1 MTRSVK
7 PIFELSPKRRALL
20 KTLRQKKG
28 MDLSF
33 TERIPRREGAG
44 PAPLSF
50 AQERL
55 WFLDQ
60 LEPDNSTYN
69 VAAAARLKGSL
80 SISALEASI
89 NEIVRRHEV
98 LRTTFAAAGGRP
110 VQVVAS
116 ALHLALREED
126 LRGRSEAEAEDK
138 LNRIAAEEAQRP
150 FDLSRG
156 PLLRV
161 TLLSLGEQD
170 RVMLVVMHHI
180 ICDGWSKAV
189 FIREVG
195 ALYEAYLHHKP
206 SPLPELPIQY
216 ADFADWQRE
225 WLQGEVLAEQLSY
238 WKQQLGGKLPSLE
251 LCTDHPRPPVETYR
265 GAVERFVIS
274 GPLTARLKELSH
286 KQEATLFMTL
296 LAGLKVLLLRYT
308 GQADILIGSPIAN
321 RTHSETEELIG
332 FFVNTLVLR
341 TGLSGNP
348 TFKQVLGRV
357 KEVSLSAYTHQHM
370 PFEKLVEELHP
381 ERDRSLNPIFQ
392 IMFALQN
399 APTEPMQLTGLE
411 MTAMEIDTG
420 ATPFDLMLL
429 LTEEG
434 EELKGSLEYN
444 TDLFDASTIKRL
456 IQHYCRLMQG
466 VVTAPETPIWS
477 VPLLSDKERRQLLVE
492 WNETKKDYDAGRCV
506 HQWFE
511 SQVEQI
517 PDDAALVFEGEQLS
531 YSQLNRSANQLAHY
545 LRRLGVGPEVLV
557 GICVERSA
565 DMVIGLLAV
574 LKAGGAGIALD
585 PTYPKDRLAYIIEDA
600 PASLLLTHQS
610 LSQFLPEGNAVRV
623 CLERCREEIAQQ
635 REDNPVSGV
644 LPGNL
649 MYAIY
654 TSGSTGVPKGIG
666 VTHAAF
672 MNLIQ
677 WQYDEPRLSRMAR
690 TIQAST
696 FGFCVSFQEIF
707 SALCSGSALVLV
719 SEETRRNIEALA
731 DYLKHSDVER
741 LHLPFASLKHLAD
754 VCSDRNEVPAQL
766 REIITAG
773 EQLQVTQSIR
783 NMFSLLK
790 GCSLHN
796 HYGASETHVV
806 SSYSMTGD
814 PAGWPTLPAAGSP
827 IANAR
832 IYLLDPYMQPV
843 AQGVSGEIYIGGI
856 CLARAYLNDP
866 ELTAG
871 KFVPDPFSREPGD
884 RLYKTGDMARHLA
897 DGNINY
903 LGRID
908 QQVKVRGF
916 RVELGEIEMVLRQH
930 EAVRD
935 VAVVPHTDAQSTVR
949 LVAYVSLV
957 DERVGAAH
965 DLRNF
970 LKLKLPEYLLPATFV
985 FLAEL
990 PINANGKLDHQ
1001 ALPAPGQIRPDLEES
1016 FVAPRNPV
1024 EAMLASIWMEVLS
1037 LERVGIND
1045 NFFELGGHSLLAT
1058 QVISHTRDRFRV
1070 ELPLRSLFES
1080 PTIARLAESIETA
1093 LRGEQNLPAPPIKRY
1108 PRNGPF
1114 PTSFAQQRMWF
1125 FDQLKPGNPFYNIP
1139 AALRLTGPLNQAV
1152 LKSSIN
1158 HIIDRHEALRTTFA
1172 ATEDG
1177 PVQII
1182 SPTFELAL
1190 PVTDLSQ
1197 LPEGERQAM
1206 TRRLILE
1213 EGKRPFDLT
1222 NGPLLRA
1229 GLLRLKE
1236 DDHALLLTV
1245 HHIIFDGWSVGVFMK
1260 ELGVL
1265 YREYLYEGTAAL
1277 PELQFQYAD
1286 FARWQRE
1293 WLQGEAL
1300 NTRLS
1305 YWRKQLAGISRL
1317 KLPTDRPR
1325 LPVES
1330 FRGAR
1335 RSFTVAKGV
1344 TEALAAL
1351 SKRAGVTLFMTLVA
1365 AFKVLLNRY
1374 TGQEDILIGTPIA
1387 NRNRGE
1393 IEGLIGCF
1401 VNTLVLRTDL
1411 SGDPSFSQL
1420 LKRVSE
1426 VTLEAYAYQD
1436 LPFDKLIEDLHP
1448 DRDASRNPLFQV
1460 MFVLH
1465 NNPMPPVELPDLT
1478 FTTLEVDSDQ
1488 SKLDLTLSMME
1499 TPQGL
1504 LGSLEYNPD
1513 LFDGE
1518 TIARMVERFQ
1528 TLLAGITTDHDQ
1540 RLSDQRMMS
1549 EAELDRLSHS
1559 RLVGTRLSQKELEN
1573 LILELGENAGQR

>member
-1 MTRSVK
+1 MTRYVK
-7 PIFELSPKRRALL
+7 PTFELSPKRRALL

-28 MDLSF
+28 VDLSL
-33 TERIPRREGAG
+33 TERIPRRADEG

-60 LEPDNSTYN
+60 LEPGNSTYN
-69 VAAAARLKGSL
+69 VAAAVRLKGRL
-80 SISALEASI
+80 SITALEQSI

-98 LRTTFAAAGGRP
+98 LRTTFAAAGGPP
-110 VQVVAS
+110 VQVVAP
-116 ALHLALREED
+116 AMKLTLREED
-126 LRGRSEAEAEDK
+126 LRGLSEAESHGEID
-138 LNRIAAEEAQRP
+138 RRAAEEARRP

-195 ALYEAYLHHKP
+195 ALYEAFSNQQP
-206 SPLPELPIQY
+206 SPLPALPIQY
-216 ADFADWQRE
+216 ADFAHWQRQ
-225 WLQGEVLAEQLSY
+225 WLRGEGLAEQLSY
-238 WKQQLGGKLPSLE
+238 WKQQLAGKLPSLE
-251 LCTDHPRPPVETYR
+251 IFTDHPRPPVESYR
-265 GAVERFVIS
+265 GAVERFVMS
-274 GPLTARLKELSH
+274 EPLTARLNELSH

-308 GQADILIGSPIAN
+308 GQDDILIGSPIAN
-321 RTHSETEELIG
+321 RTHSETEDLIG

-341 TGLSGNP
+341 TDLGGNP
-348 TFKQVLGRV
+348 PFKELLGRV
-357 KEVSLSAYTHQHM
+357 KDVSLNAYVHQHM
-370 PFEKLVEELHP
+370 PFERLVEELHP
-381 ERDRSLNPIFQ
+381 ERDMSRNPIFQ
-392 IMFALQN
+392 VMFALQN
-399 APTEPMQLTGLE
+399 APTEPMQLKGLKL
-411 MTAMEIDTG
+411 AVMEVDTG
-420 ATPFDLMLL
+420 ATPFDFMLL

-434 EELKGSLEYN
+434 EGLKGSFEYN
-444 TDLFDASTIKRL
+444 TDLFEASTIKRL
-456 IQHYCRLMQG
+456 IQHFCRLMEG
-466 VVTAPETPIWS
+466 VVTNPQTPIGS
-477 VPLLSDKERRQLLVE
+477 LPLLSDQERRQLLVE
-492 WNETKKDYDAGRCV
+492 WNGTKKEYDVGRCV

-511 SQVEQI
+511 SQVEHT
-517 PDDAALVFEGEQLS
+517 PGDTALIFAGGQLS
-531 YSQLNRSANQLAHY
+531 YSQVNRRANQLAHY

-585 PTYPKDRLAYIIEDA
+585 PTYPIDRLAYIIEDA
-600 PASLLLTHQS
+600 PASVLLIHQS
-610 LSQFLPEGNAVRV
+610 LSKFLPDGRAVKV

-635 REDNPVSGV
+635 REDNPASRAV
-644 LPGNL
+644 PDNL

-654 TSGSTGVPKGIG
+654 TSGSTGMPKGIG
-666 VTHAAF
+666 ISHAAF
-672 MNLIQ
+672 MNLLH
-677 WQYDEPRLSRMAR
+677 WQYDHPRLSRVAR

-731 DYLKHSDVER
+731 DYLKHSGVER
-741 LHLPFASLKHLAD
+741 LHLPFASLKHLAE
-754 VCSDRNEVPAQL
+754 VCSDRNEVPATL

-783 NMFSLLK
+783 KMFDLLK

-806 SSYSMTGD
+806 SSYSLTGD
-814 PAGWPTLPAAGSP
+814 PCDWPTLPAAGSP
-827 IANAR
+827 IANVR
-832 IYLLDPYMQPV
+832 IYLLDPYMQMV

-866 ELTAG
+866 ELTAE
-871 KFVPDPFSREPGD
+871 KFVPDPFSREPGA
-884 RLYKTGDMARHLA
+884 RLYQTGDMARHLA

-903 LGRID
+903 LGRMD

-916 RVELGEIEMVLRQH
+916 RVELGEVEMVLRQH
-930 EAVRD
+930 DAVRD
-935 VAVVPHTDAQSTVR
+935 VAVVSHTDAQGMVR
-949 LVAYVSLV
+949 LVAYVSL
-957 DERVGAAH
+957 DEGRVSAAH

-970 LKLKLPEYLLPATFV
+970 LRKKLPEYMLPAAFV
-985 FLAEL
+985 FLEAL
-990 PINANGKLDHQ
+990 PINANGKLDHL
-1001 ALPAPGQIRPDLEES
+1001 ALPVPGPVRPDLEEL

-1024 EAMLASIWMEVLS
+1024 EGLLASIWMEVLNLKS
-1037 LERVGIND
+1037 VGVND

-1070 ELPLRSLFES
+1070 EVPLRSLFES
-1080 PTIARLAESIETA
+1080 PTIARFAESIETA
-1093 LRGEQNLPAPPIKRY
+1093 LRGEQNIQAPLMKRY
-1108 PRNGPF
+1108 PRDGPC

-1139 AALRLTGPLNQAV
+1139 AALRLTGPLDQAV
-1152 LKSSIN
+1152 LECSIN
-1158 HIIDRHEALRTTFA
+1158 QIIARHEALRTTFA
-1172 ATEDG
+1172 ATGDG
-1177 PVQII
+1177 PVQIV
-1182 SPTFELAL
+1182 SPALMLTL
-1190 PVTDLSQ
+1190 PVTDLSH
-1197 LPEGERQAM
+1197 LPEGESQAM
-1206 TRRLILE
+1206 MRRLILE
-1213 EGKRPFDLT
+1213 EGKRPFDLV

-1229 GLLRLKE
+1229 ALLRLKE

-1260 ELGVL
+1260 ELGAL
-1265 YREYLYEGTAAL
+1265 YQQSLYDEPSGL
-1277 PELQFQYAD
+1277 PELQFQYTD

-1300 NTRLS
+1300 NTQLS
-1305 YWRKQLAGISRL
+1305 YWRKQLADISML

-1325 LPVES
+1325 PPLES

-1335 RSFTVAKGV
+1335 QSFTVAKGV
-1344 TEALAAL
+1344 TEALTAL
-1351 SKRAGVTLFMTLVA
+1351 SKHAGVTLFMTLVA
-1365 AFKVLLNRY
+1365 ALKVLLNRY
-1374 TGQEDILIGTPIA
+1374 SGQDDILIGTPIA

-1411 SGDPSFSQL
+1411 SGDPSFTEL
-1420 LKRVSE
+1420 LKRVSD

-1436 LPFDKLIEDLHP
+1436 LPFDKLIEDLHLE
-1448 DRDASRNPLFQV
+1448 RDASRNPVFQV

-1478 FTTLEVDSDQ
+1478 LTTLEVDSDQ
-1488 SKLDLTLSMME
+1488 AKLDLTLSMME

-1504 LGSLEYNPD
+1504 FGSLEYNTD

-1518 TIARMVERFQ
+1518 TIERMARRFQ
-1528 TLLAGITTDHDQ
+1528 TLLAGITTDHQRRLSEQ
-1540 RLSDQRMMS
+1540 RLLS
-1549 EAELDRLSHS
+1549 EAEHEGLSHS
-1559 RLVGTRLSQKELEN
+1559 HLVGTKLSQKELEN
-1573 LILELGENAGQR
+1573 LILEIGEDASQR

>member
-1 MTRSVK
+1 MTHPFK
-7 PIFELSPKRRALL
+7 PTFDLSPKRRALL

-28 MDLSF
+28 MDLSP
-33 TERIPRREGAG
+33 TERIVRSEDKG

-60 LEPDNSTYN
+60 LEPGNSTYN
-69 VAAAARLKGSL
+69 VAAAVRLKGDL
-80 SISALEASI
+80 SIIALEQSL
-89 NEIVRRHEV
+89 NEIIRRHEV
-98 LRTTFAAAGGRP
+98 LRITFAAVGGRP
-110 VQVVAS
+110 VQVVAP
-116 ALHLALREED
+116 ALRLTLRKED
-126 LRGRSEAEAEDK
+126 LHVPLGVESKGEI
-138 LNRIAAEEAQRP
+138 NRLAVEEARRP
-150 FDLSRG
+150 FDLRRG

-189 FIREVG
+189 FVREVG
-195 ALYEAYLHHKP
+195 ALYEAFLNQQA

-216 ADFADWQRE
+216 ADFAHWQRR
-225 WLQGEVLAEQLSY
+225 WFRGEPLEEQLSY
-238 WKQQLGGKLPSLE
+238 WKQQLGGKLPLLE
-251 LCTDHPRPPVETYR
+251 IFTDRPRPPVETYR
-265 GAVERFVIS
+265 GAVERFTLPE
-274 GPLTARLKELSH
+274 PLTTRLNALSQ
-286 KQEATLFMTL
+286 KQEVTLFMTL
-296 LAGLKVLLLRYT
+296 LAALNVLLLRYT
-308 GQADILIGSPIAN
+308 GQNDILIGSPIAN

-341 TGLSGNP
+341 TDLNGNP
-348 TFKQVLGRV
+348 SFKELLRRV
-357 KEVSLSAYTHQHM
+357 KNVSLSAYVHQDM
-370 PFEKLVEELHP
+370 PFEKLVEELQP
-381 ERDRSLNPIFQ
+381 ERDMSRNPIFQ
-392 IMFALQN
+392 VMFALQN
-399 APTEPMQLTGLE
+399 APTEPIQLTGLE
-411 MTAMEIDTG
+411 LTVMEVDTG

-434 EELKGSLEYN
+434 AELKGSFEYN

-456 IQHYCRLMQG
+456 IGHFRSLIEG
-466 VVTAPETPIWS
+466 IVANPETPLWS
-477 VPLLSDKERRQLLVE
+477 LPILSDKERHQLLVE
-492 WNETKKDYDAGRCV
+492 WNGTRKDYDAGRCV
-506 HQWFE
+506 HELFE
-511 SQVEQI
+511 LQVEHT
-517 PDDAALVFEGEQLS
+517 PDDPALVFENGQLS
-531 YSQLNRSANQLAHY
+531 YSEVNRRANQLAHY

-557 GICVERSA
+557 GICVERSP

-585 PTYPKDRLAYIIEDA
+585 PTYPKDRLAFIIEDA
-600 PASLLLTHQS
+600 PASVLLTHQS
-610 LSQFLPEGNAVRV
+610 LSRFLPEGKAAKV
-623 CLERCREEIAQQ
+623 CLDLCRDEVAQEREN
-635 REDNPVSGV
+635 NPASGV
-644 LPGNL
+644 TAHNL
-649 MYAIY
+649 IYAIY

-666 VTHAAF
+666 ISHAAF
-672 MNLIQ
+672 MNLLQ
-677 WQYDEPRLSRMAR
+677 WQYDNPRLSRMAR

-719 SEETRRNIEALA
+719 SEDTRRNIEALA
-731 DYLKHSDVER
+731 DYLRHNNVER
-741 LHLPFASLKHLAD
+741 LHLPFASLKQLAE
-754 VCSDRNEVPAQL
+754 VCSDRDEVPATL

-783 NMFSLLK
+783 KMFSLLK
-790 GCSLHN
+790 SCSLHN

-806 SSYSMTGD
+806 ASFSLTGNPGD
-814 PAGWPTLPAAGSP
+814 WPALPAAGSP
-827 IANAR
+827 ITNTQ

-866 ELTAG
+866 ELTAE
-871 KFVPDPFSREPGD
+871 KFIPDPFSQKPGS

-908 QQVKVRGF
+908 QQVKIRGF

-930 EAVRD
+930 DSVCD
-935 VAVVPHTDAQSTVR
+935 VAVVPHTDEQGMTR
-949 LVAYVSLV
+949 LVAYVSSD
-957 DERVGAAH
+957 DERVGTAH
-965 DLRNF
+965 DLRDF
-970 LKLKLPEYLLPATFV
+970 LKKKLPEYMLPSTFV
-985 FLAEL
+985 FLEAL
-990 PINANGKLDHQ
+990 PINANGKLDYQ
-1001 ALPAPGQIRPDLEES
+1001 ALPVPGQVRPDLDEF
-1016 FVAPRNPV
+1016 FVAPRNLV
-1024 EAMLASIWMEVLS
+1024 EDLLASIWMEVLNIES
-1037 LERVGIND
+1037 VGVND

-1058 QVISHTRDRFRV
+1058 QVISRARDRFHV
-1070 ELPLRSLFES
+1070 EVPLRRLFEF

-1093 LRGEQNLPAPPIKRY
+1093 LRTEQNIQAPPIRCY
-1108 PRNGPF
+1108 PRDEHSPM
-1114 PTSFAQQRMWF
+1114 SFAQQRMWF
-1125 FDQLKPGNPFYNIP
+1125 FNQLEPGNPFYNIP
-1139 AALRLTGPLNQAV
+1139 AALRLTGPLNEAV
-1152 LKSSIN
+1152 LERSIN
-1158 HIIDRHEALRTTFA
+1158 EIINRHEALRTTFA
-1172 ATEDG
+1172 TIEG
-1177 PVQII
+1177 QPVQII
-1182 SPTFELAL
+1182 SPALRLKL

-1213 EGKRPFDLT
+1213 EGKRPFDLIS
-1222 NGPLLRA
+1222 GPLLRA
-1229 GLLRLKE
+1229 ELLRLKD

-1260 ELGVL
+1260 ELGAFYKQFL
-1265 YREYLYEGTAAL
+1265 YDEPSTLT
-1277 PELQFQYAD
+1277 ELQFQYAD
-1286 FARWQRE
+1286 FACWQRE

-1300 NTRLS
+1300 NMQLS
-1305 YWRKQLAGISRL
+1305 YWRKQLANGSIL

-1325 LPVES
+1325 PPVES

-1335 RSFTVAKGV
+1335 QSFTVAKDV
-1344 TEALAAL
+1344 TESLTAL
-1351 SKRAGVTLFMTLVA
+1351 SKREGVTLFMILVA

-1374 TGQEDILIGTPIA
+1374 SGQEDILIGTPIA

-1401 VNTLVLRTDL
+1401 VNTLVLRTDM
-1411 SGDPSFSQL
+1411 SGDPSFREL
-1420 LKRVSE
+1420 LKRVCD

-1448 DRDASRNPLFQV
+1448 ERDASRHPVFQV

-1478 FTTLEVDSDQ
+1478 LTTLEVDSDQ

-1504 LGSLEYNPD
+1504 FGSLEYNTD
-1513 LFDGE
+1513 LFGGE
-1518 TIARMVERFQ
+1518 TIDRMIGHFQ
-1528 TLLAGITTDHDQ
+1528 TLLAGITANHEQ
-1540 RLSDQRMMS
+1540 RLSELRLLT
-1549 EAELDRLSHS
+1549 EAELDGLSPS
-1559 RLVGTRLSQKELEN
+1559 DFVGTNLSQKELEN
-1573 LILELGENAGQR
+1573 LILEISEDANRR